1 MTEAAAPGPAAG
13 DAPLRGS
20 SGPLRLLSDERLA
33 RRAAKGERR
42 AFEAIYR
49 RYHEDL
55 YRFCLATTGN
65 PQDAQEALQNTMV
78 KVLRALPGEER
89 RIELK
94 PWLYRIA
101 RNEAVETI
109 RRRRDTAEL
118 APEQASAGLGIA
130 ATAEARDRLR
140 GLLADLDELPER
152 QRAALVMRELA
163 GLGFEQ
169 IGESLETSAQAARQ
183 TVYEARLGLRQLEA
197 GREMGCDAVMRELS
211 DGDGRVAR
219 RRDMRAHLRTCESCR
234 AFRAGI
240 AERRGGFA
248 AIVPLPLAI
257 SAGLLQS
264 ALNVGG
270 AGTAVATSAVAKSV
284 ATVAVVAAV
293 GVTAADRGGLIDAPV
308 LGGAGDAAPAGE
320 APGPAGGQAARG
332 GEAGLSGAAGKATR
346 VRASSR
352 DAKARPGGGGK
363 SGEAQPSGAPGRAV
377 TGTRPPGPVPN
388 VTRTGENGTGAS
400 RGHGRHRGRPDGLPN
415 ASKHGQETAAAHK
428 APQAQGSPGPGGTVG
443 SERGGKSAS
452 KAATA
457 PPSQKPLPSQQQKSS
472 SSPVDPVTAAPAA
485 AGDTGPPPQAGGGE
499 KPSKP

>member
-1 MTEAAAPGPAAG
+1 MTEAAAPGPPAG
-13 DAPLRGS
+13 GPPRRRL

-33 RRAAKGERR
+33 SRAAKGERR

-49 RYHEDL
+49 RYHQDL
-55 YRFCLATTGN
+55 YRFCLASTGN
-65 PQDAQEALQNTMV
+65 PHDAQEALQNTMV

-89 RIELK
+89 RIQLK

-118 APEQASAGLGIA
+118 DPEQASAGLEIA

-140 GLLADLDELPER
+140 GLLADLEELPER
-152 QRAALVMRELA
+152 QRTALVMRELA

-169 IGESLETSAQAARQ
+169 IGESLGISAQAARQ

-219 RRDMRAHLRTCESCR
+219 RRDIRAHLRACESCR

-240 AERRGGFA
+240 AERHGGFA

-264 ALNVGG
+264 ALGAG
-270 AGTAVATSAVAKSV
+270 AAGTAVATSAVAKSV
-284 ATVAVVAAV
+284 ATVAIVAAV
-293 GVTAADRGGLIDAPV
+293 GVTAADRGGLIETPV
-308 LGGAGDAAPAGE
+308 LGGAGDAAPADE
-320 APGPAGGQAARG
+320 APGPGGQAARS

-352 DAKARPGGGGK
+352 DAKVHPGGRGK
-363 SGEAQPSGAPGRAV
+363 SGEEPSGAPGRAV
-377 TGTRPPGPVPN
+377 TDTRPPGSALN
-388 VTRTGENGTGAS
+388 VTRTGGNGTGGP
-400 RGHGRHRGRPDGLPN
+400 RGHGRHRGRPEGLPN

-428 APQAQGSPGPGGTVG
+428 APRAKASPGPGGTVG
-443 SERGGKSAS
+443 SGRGGKSAA
-452 KAATA
+452 KPATA
-457 PPSQKPLPSQQQKSS
+457 PPSQKSLPQRQQATPQ
-472 SSPVDPVTAAPAA
+472 PVDAKVTQSAAGGTGRPPAA
-485 AGDTGPPPQAGGGE
+485 GK
-499 KPSKP
+499 KPKP

>member
-1 MTEAAAPGPAAG
+1 MTEAAAPGPPAG
-13 DAPLRGS
+13 GPPRRGL

-49 RYHEDL
+49 RYHQDL
-55 YRFCLATTGN
+55 YRFCLALAGN
-65 PQDAQEALQNTMV
+65 PHDAQEALQNTMV

-118 APEQASAGLGIA
+118 APEQAPAALEIA

-140 GLLADLDELPER
+140 GLLADLEELPER
-152 QRAALVMRELA
+152 QRTALVMRELG

-219 RRDMRAHLRTCESCR
+219 RRDIRAHLRTCESCR

-240 AERRGGFA
+240 AERRGGFV

-264 ALNVGG
+264 ALGAG
-270 AGTAVATSAVAKSV
+270 AAGTAVATSAVAKSV
-284 ATVAVVAAV
+284 ATVAIVAAV

-308 LGGAGDAAPAGE
+308 PGGAGDAAPADE
-320 APGPAGGQAARG
+320 VPGPGGQAARS

-346 VRASSR
+346 VRANSR

-363 SGEAQPSGAPGRAV
+363 SGGEQPSGALGRAV
-377 TGTRPPGPVPN
+377 TGTRPPKPAPVN
-388 VTRTGENGTGAS
+388 ATRTGGNGTGAS
-400 RGHGRHRGRPDGLPN
+400 RGHGRHRGRPEGLPN

-428 APQAQGSPGPGGTVG
+428 APQAQASPGPGGTVG
-443 SERGGKSAS
+443 AGRGGKSAS

-457 PPSQKPLPSQQQKSS
+457 PPSQKPLPQHQQAIPQQ
-472 SSPVDPVTAAPAA
+472 VDANVPQSAAGGPDMPPAA
-485 AGDTGPPPQAGGGE
+485 GK
-499 KPSKP
+499 KPKP